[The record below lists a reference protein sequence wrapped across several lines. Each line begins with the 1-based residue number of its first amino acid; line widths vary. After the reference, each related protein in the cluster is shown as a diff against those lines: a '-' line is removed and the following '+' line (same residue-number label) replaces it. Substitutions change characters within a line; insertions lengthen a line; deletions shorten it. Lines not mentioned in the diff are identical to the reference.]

1 MDETRL
7 FEQKR
12 SQHFGNKFESDSL
25 YWKCFVELI
34 RRSQANNRR
43 AITYAMQKLNANHTY
58 AMSLYAIR
66 DNIDGLEA
74 GTTSARCEKE
84 RKERN
89 RKGQR
94 EWPPP
99 PNPADRIPT
108 TPPPGKGGK
117 GGPVP
122 PPQPPS
128 ALDWLLV
135 MEEDTAARTLDM
147 CDMAAVSVVEKSLK
161 GVVKALDDR
170 FSEMVGKGTACLRL
184 MHSAETNSTK
194 AHARYQDVVTASIAR
209 EGDSSL
215 GLRSS
220 PSRDVTRSDVWLA
233 DMNYRVAVTQ
243 QARIW
248 SGVSH
253 KLGDLF
259 GKLKDIEVERRQA
272 IQGGLMTL
280 LQLQGALLRDLPVLR
295 EPAMQSLGRINLDRQ
310 LLDQEVRK
318 EMREGAT
325 RLMATRQEDGGGGGG
340 GRGGSGGG
348 SGTAANGA
356 AGEAP
361 PGSVEAL
368 TASRNLP
375 PDFLRSLES
384 PLDSSLIARSTML
397 ERREKMLVSSR
408 WPLVLAILTHD
419 SYLLLFDVPKG
430 GPAHKKKLNART
442 AEAFAEL
449 VPKPEVD
456 AMAVEL
462 GKHKD
467 GKGVDS
473 GGLPVP
479 PSVSIDLSACQVA
492 FKPDGKSDATFEIT
506 EVKPARGVKGVF
518 KDYEETKFT
527 LRGRSQEAMV
537 DWVCEIKEMGRAGLQ
552 ALSGSGK

>member
-1 MDETRL
+1 MPTLRQQVRKRQVGFLPVDERVGGPTYGP
-7 FEQKR
+7 
-12 SQHFGNKFESDSL
+12 HP
-25 YWKCFVELI
+25 W
-34 RRSQANNRR
+34 ANNRR
-43 AITYAMQKLNANHTY
+43 AISYAVQKLQANHAY
-58 AMSLYAIR
+58 AKSLYAIR

-89 RKGQR
+89 KKGQR

-99 PNPADRIPT
+99 PDPADR
-108 TPPPGKGGK
+108 GSKE

-147 CDMAAVSVVEKSLK
+147 CDTAAINVVEKQLK
-161 GVVKALDDR
+161 GTVKALDDR
-170 FSEMVGKGTACLRL
+170 FSDMVGKGTACLRL
-184 MHSAETNSTK
+184 MNSAETNSSK
-194 AHARYQDVVTASIAR
+194 AHARYQEVVTASIAR
-209 EGDSSL
+209 EDDSSL
-215 GLRSS
+215 GLRTPL

-243 QARIW
+243 QARVW
-248 SGVSH
+248 TGVSH
-253 KLGDLF
+253 KLADLF
-259 GKLKDIEVERRQA
+259 SKLKDIEVERRQA

-325 RLMATRQEDGGGGGG
+325 RMMATRREDGDSDGGSRAWGGGGGAATD
-340 GRGGSGGG
+340 SA
-348 SGTAANGA
+348 TAD
-356 AGEAP
+356 AP

-368 TASRNLP
+368 RASQTLAP
-375 PDFLRSLES
+375 EFLRSLES
-384 PLDSSLIARSTML
+384 PLDSALIARSTML

-430 GPAHKKKLNART
+430 GPAHKKQLHART

-479 PSVSIDLSACQVA
+479 PSVAIDLSACQVA

-506 EVKPARGVKGVF
+506 EVKPARGMKGVF

-552 ALSGSGK
+552 ALSHK